1 MRSARWPAACAR
13 FCPKWVFVSD
23 DSAQVDADKWL
34 SVFGGASSAPS
45 LAARPGPLV
54 PGPGACQA
62 GPLLPTY
69 AGGRLSAPTALP
81 LQISGRFGGRMEQ
94 FITAEWIEEQIA
106 DVDVQ
111 SNPYSGFRKLLNAGE
126 RKRIAAALAPALNE
140 RIRTIAGGRW
150 GQ

>member
-1 MRSARWPAACAR
+1 
-13 FCPKWVFVSD
+13 
-23 DSAQVDADKWL
+23 
-34 SVFGGASSAPS
+34 
-45 LAARPGPLV
+45 
-54 PGPGACQA
+54 
-62 GPLLPTY
+62 
-69 AGGRLSAPTALP
+69 
-81 LQISGRFGGRMEQ
+81 MEQ